1 MTAAMIAT
9 FVFATPVFATLSF
22 AAHLAASAAFA
33 QGPAGFNVT
42 PREAGS
48 SPRDYDP
55 IQVPSGGRPLM
66 MTVPAAIP
74 RQLQAAIE
82 RSQCN
87 VSDPFLAKY
96 PVLIFRPADGRR
108 VMAIAP
114 CFETVPSSR
123 AFVFDPSVDLE
134 PSPMAFPTV
143 APTGGFS
150 SSIRPGLMTW
160 DAQTRTL
167 TAWRG
172 SDQCPAR
179 EIRYTY
185 RQGGGELNGFA
196 LSKVE
201 HRRLRCT
208 NPESDWQTLWQ
219 SPPWNLE
226 P

>member
-1 MTAAMIAT
+1 M
-9 FVFATPVFATLSF
+9 FATL
-22 AAHLAASAAFA
+22 AAAASAVFA
-33 QGPAGFNVT
+33 QGSREFDAISRAAGPST
-42 PREAGS
+42 SEHDS
-48 SPRDYDP
+48 

-66 MTVPAAIP
+66 MTVPTAIP
-74 RQLQAAIE
+74 RQLRTAMDRA
-82 RSQCN
+82 QCK

-96 PVLIFRPADGRR
+96 PVMIFRPADGRR
-108 VMAIAP
+108 LMAVVP

-123 AFVFDPSVDLE
+123 AFVFDNSVERE
-134 PSPMAFPTV
+134 PLPMAFPTV

-150 SSIRPGLMTW
+150 SSTRPGLMSW

-167 TAWRG
+167 TAWHG

-185 RQGGGELNGFA
+185 RQGSGELNGFA

-208 NPESDWQTLWQ
+208 TPESDWRTLWQ
-219 SPPWNLE
+219 SPAWNLE